1 MWISFAISVLL
12 VCFVLYVPGALV
24 LRSLNLR
31 MLSSIACAPIVSM
44 LFYCVLAVLLSYA
57 GVKCSFALFAATAV
71 IVSFSVFAVAAYLR
85 SKNANGR
92 LTTSRSKGRRDRFW
106 ALSALIYMFVGLA
119 SSAYFFL
126 GAIGDPSSFAPTYD
140 NVFHYNLIRSF
151 AESGNWS
158 ALSASTY
165 SLNADMSQNPFPS
178 QGYYPAAWHLLCA
191 MAVDSGVATVAVS
204 ANAVNFVV
212 ASVVF
217 PLGVCFL
224 MSVLFLPN
232 RGIVLAGSIISV
244 SFSSYPWFL
253 LLSWPLF
260 PNALSLSLLP
270 PTAASFIVGCSADEK
285 KSSRAAAF
293 VVFALGC
300 LCAAFA
306 QPNLA
311 FAVAAF
317 LIPFCVSRVYVWL
330 RRRLRAKGD
339 MSLRVPLLGS
349 ALAVLGVALI
359 WVLCYKL
366 PFLQGA
372 INTYWGP
379 IMGKGES
386 LVSVAGAAY
395 ASDGPQLLVAV
406 LVFFG
411 SIWLFLVRRDRSW
424 LVFSYVIAAAIF
436 VVSASFGDT
445 FLKHFLSGFWYT
457 DPYRIAAFTAI
468 FGIPLASAGLYSAM
482 KLISKLLAKIG
493 IGEKTSMATAA
504 CLMVVLVLGFGVSH
518 YVLPKTNAFGYSGM
532 GALRING
539 EVLYDSSI
547 SWIYDDTEMKFVEK
561 VKSTIP
567 EDALVI
573 NQPFDGSAFAR
584 SIDGLNTYYH
594 DISGYGAEGETDE
607 SIQIRNSLST
617 IATDRNVRE
626 SVARTNAQYVMILDR
641 DESSLESSYSTYSSV
656 DWRGINSIGDDTS
669 GFEMVLSEGDMRL
682 YRITATDGRE

>member
-12 VCFVLYVPGALV
+12 VCFALYVPGALA
-24 LRSLNLR
+24 LRSLNLNL
-31 MLSSIACAPIVSM
+31 LSSIACAPIVSM
-44 LFYCVLAVLLSYA
+44 LFYCVLAVLFSCA
-57 GVKCSFALFAATAV
+57 GVRCSFMLFAATAIAV
-71 IVSFSVFAVAAYLR
+71 ALAMFAIAAYLR
-85 SKNANGR
+85 SKVANKP
-92 LTTSRSKGRRDRFW
+92 LAISRDRGRQDCFW
-106 ALSALIYMFVGLA
+106 AFSALVYVFVGLV
-119 SSAYFFL
+119 SSVYFFL
-126 GAIGDPSSFAPTYD
+126 GAIGDPLSFAPTYD

-191 MAVDSGVATVAVS
+191 MAVGSGAATVAVS

-212 ASVVF
+212 SSFVF

-224 MSVLFLPN
+224 MSTLFPSDK
-232 RGIVLAGSIISV
+232 GIVLAGSLISV

-270 PTAASFIVGCSADEK
+270 STAASFIVGCSANEK
-285 KSSRAAAF
+285 MPSRVAAF
-293 VVFALGC
+293 AVFSFGC

-311 FAVAAF
+311 FAVAVF
-317 LIPFCVSRVYVWL
+317 LIPFCISRVYVWL
-330 RRRLRAKGD
+330 KCRLRARGD
-339 MSLRVPLLGS
+339 MSLRAPLLGS
-349 ALAVLGVALI
+349 VFALLGIALI
-359 WVLCYKL
+359 WTVCFKL

-379 IMGKGES
+379 IMGKGDS
-386 LVSVAGAAY
+386 LLSVADAAY

-406 LVFFG
+406 LILVG
-411 SIWLFLVRRDRSW
+411 AVWLLLVRRGSSW
-424 LVFSYVIAAAIF
+424 LVFSYAIAAVIF
-436 VVSASFGDT
+436 VVSASFGDNV
-445 FLKHFLSGFWYT
+445 LKHFLSGFWYT
-457 DPYRIAAFTAI
+457 DPYRVAAFTAV
-468 FGIPLASAGLYSAM
+468 FGIPLASAGLYCTICAIARF
-482 KLISKLLAKIG
+482 LIKVRLS
-493 IGEKTSMATAA
+493 EKTSKAVAA
-504 CLMVVLVLGFGVSH
+504 CLMAVLVFGFGISH
-518 YVLPKTNAFGYSGM
+518 YALPKTDEFGYSGM

-539 EVLYDSSI
+539 EVLYDSST
-547 SWIYDDTEMKFVEK
+547 SWIYDDAEMEFVEK
-561 VKSTIP
+561 VKSVIP
-567 EDALVI
+567 EGSLVI

-607 SIQIRNSLST
+607 SVQIRNSLSVV
-617 IATDRNVRE
+617 ASDQGVQE

-641 DESSLESSYSTYSSV
+641 DESSLESSYSTY
-656 DWRGINSIGDDTS
+656 DCTKWEGINSIDDETP
-669 GFEMVLSEGDMRL
+669 GFDIVLREGDMRL
-682 YRITATDGRE
+682 YRIVAVPEE